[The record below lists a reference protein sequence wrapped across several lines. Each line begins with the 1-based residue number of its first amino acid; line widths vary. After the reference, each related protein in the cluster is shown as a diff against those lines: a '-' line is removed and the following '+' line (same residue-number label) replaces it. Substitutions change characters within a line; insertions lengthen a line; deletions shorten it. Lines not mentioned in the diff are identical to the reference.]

1 MLSQNFSNQR
11 SGIPKL
17 FLLLLPHQR
26 PISISTTSFAVLS
39 KTEFCLNS
47 SAFLLENHRTGLL
60 LGQKAK
66 GRSLRDGSRASNQ
79 KVQTTSEKSRLSRL
93 EAGAAAL
100 IEVRTHADGDET
112 LTTLGQYTLACK
124 HRTNH
129 RRTTPETLIPSEQ
142 RSEDLFGTV
151 ALLFP
156 WLLESRTFFGRSCVE
171 RALKDENATSV
182 HLP

>member
-1 MLSQNFSNQR
+1 M
-11 SGIPKL
+11 
-17 FLLLLPHQR
+17 
-26 PISISTTSFAVLS
+26 
-39 KTEFCLNS
+39 
-47 SAFLLENHRTGLL
+47 
-60 LGQKAK
+60 GQKAK

-129 RRTTPETLIPSEQ
+129 RRTTPETLIPSER
-142 RSEDLFGTV
+142 RSQDLFGTV

-156 WLLESRTFFGRSCVE
+156 WFLESRTFFGKIVFGTC
-171 RALKDENATSV
+171 LKR
-182 HLP
+182 